1 MDSKGVSPIVGIIL
15 AVAITVLLAV
25 IAWTYLGGFTTTSP
39 KMYSVA
45 AKAEERPDGTIRIMY
60 TGGPDQTQ
68 VDYLNVSVSIDRTND
83 YVQVFCNQTGY
94 VATNISYTN
103 LSNWTEIDSVLE
115 YYDINVNPPTGLGTV
130 GNGNG
135 YADVKVGT
143 TVSIKGSPGG
153 GNDHV
158 IVIATFIDGTKQV
171 ILDTWT

>member
-15 AVAITVLLAV
+15 AVAITVLLAA
-25 IAWTYLGGFTTTSP
+25 IAWTYLGGFTTTAP

-68 VDYLNVSVSIDRTND
+68 VDYLNVSVTTSDD
-83 YVQVFCNQTGY
+83 YVQVFCNNATY
-94 VATNISYTN
+94 NATNTN
-103 LSNWTEIDSVLE
+103 TSVLQANE
-115 YYDINVNPPTGLGTV
+115 TVISHYQISVNPSAGLGYPD
-130 GNGNG
+130 GSA
-135 YADVKVGT
+135 ADVKVGT
-143 TVSIKGSPGG
+143 TVSIKGTQGG

-158 IVIATFIDGTKQV
+158 IVTATFIDGTKQV